1 MEGTLAPVVIAV
13 DDLRGDLMS
22 LTFSSGPLSGS
33 APETVNYRIDGPA
46 HKLLM
51 QGFPR
56 RLRAVLGG
64 QTVFDT
70 TRAMLLHETGL
81 PPQVYVPLDDI
92 RADLIQPTDHHT
104 YCPFKGTASYWT
116 VTAGGQ
122 VAPGLR
128 RLLLERHGRV
138 VRRGRARR
146 GPPPRP
152 VPPGGCAPL
161 LAAGPRP
168 A

>member
-13 DDLRGDLMS
+13 DDLRGYLMS
-22 LTFSSGPLSGS
+22 LTFSSGPVSGS

-116 VTAGGQ
+116 VTAG
-122 VAPGLR
+122 APGAGDAVLGYP
-128 RLLLERHGRV
+128 EPHAAASWV
-138 VRRGRARR
+138 
-146 GPPPRP
+146 
-152 VPPGGCAPL
+152 GGH
-161 LAAGPRP
+161 R
-168 A
+168 

>member
-1 MEGTLAPVVIAV
+1 
-13 DDLRGDLMS
+13 MS

-51 QGFPR
+51 QAFPR

-81 PPQVYVPLDDI
+81 PPQVYVPLDEI
-92 RADLIQPTDHHT
+92 RADLIQPADHHT

-122 VAPGLR
+122 VAENAIWAYP
-128 RLLLERHGRV
+128 E
-138 VRRGRARR
+138 
-146 GPPPRP
+146 PNEESS
-152 VPPGGCAPL
+152 
-161 LAAGPRP
+161 
-168 A
+168 

>member
-51 QGFPR
+51 QAFPR

-64 QTVFDT
+64 QTFFDT
-70 TRAMLLHETGL
+70 TRTMLLPETGL

-92 RADLIQPTDHHT
+92 RTDLIQPTDHHT
-104 YCPFKGTASYWT
+104 YCPFKGTASYWRGAAGAR
-116 VTAGGQ
+116 AGGQ
-122 VAPGLR
+122 AV
-128 RLLLERHGRV
+128 
-138 VRRGRARR
+138 
-146 GPPPRP
+146 
-152 VPPGGCAPL
+152 
-161 LAAGPRP
+161 
-168 A
+168 